1 MEESVFLFTDNFNT
15 QSMQMNKKIWN
26 KFTREQVI
34 SHEKIYAYL
43 LDEREIK
50 MRKNRN
56 IKNKLK
62 GDEKEWQN
70 T

>member
-1 MEESVFLFTDNFNT
+1 
-15 QSMQMNKKIWN
+15 
-26 KFTREQVI
+26 VI

-62 GDEKEWQN
+62 GDEKE
-70 T
+70 

>member
-34 SHEKIYAYL
+34 SHEKIFAYL

-50 MRKNRN
+50 MK
-56 IKNKLK
+56 KKQK
-62 GDEKEWQN
+62 YKK
-70 T
+70 